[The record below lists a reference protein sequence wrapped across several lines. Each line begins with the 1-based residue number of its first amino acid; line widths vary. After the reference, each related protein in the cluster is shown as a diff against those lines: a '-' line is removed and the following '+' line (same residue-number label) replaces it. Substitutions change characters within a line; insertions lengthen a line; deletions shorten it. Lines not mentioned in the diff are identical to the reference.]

1 MSISNPRRSAPAVAG
16 DVVLS
21 GFGFRPSFG
30 FRTSTFG
37 LGDRVSLDAPR
48 NPTRTS
54 PASPTLRAF
63 TLIELLVVIAVIA
76 LLAALMLPSLASA
89 REKGWQAACLSNLRQ
104 MGLAIHAY
112 ASDNDGKIPYGP
124 KAPPF
129 TSPFDLYPSTGAP
142 TSLISLGNGAPVGLG
157 LLLKDHLCNQP
168 KVLFCPSSDQPM
180 DANAQLANVGVRQA
194 QCSFYYRH
202 AGTTRLFDNPNLG
215 LAPPEHI
222 SLDNLGNNRDG
233 LPIRALA
240 MDTQFICSP
249 QMATFGITPSTHHR
263 QRAAN
268 ILFSDGHTVSRPNRN
283 SRFVVDLSN
292 YAEVRDAFNKI
303 LKVLEQADTEP

>member
-1 MSISNPRRSAPAVAG
+1 MFRPHPRQSAPAVAEDG
-16 DVVLS
+16 VFS
-21 GFGFRPSFG
+21 GFGLRPSFG
-30 FRTSTFG
+30 LRTSAFG
-37 LGDRVSLDAPR
+37 VGLQIPLEPSRR
-48 NPTRTS
+48 PTRAAA
-54 PASPTLRAF
+54 ASPSPRAF
-63 TLIELLVVIAVIA
+63 TLLELLVVMAIIA

-89 REKGWQAACLSNLRQ
+89 REKGWQAACLSNLHQ
-104 MGLAIHAY
+104 MGLAIQAY

-180 DANAQLANVGVRQA
+180 DANAQLANVGISQA

-202 AGTTRLFDNPNLG
+202 AGNTALFDSPG
-215 LAPPEHI
+215 SPATPDHI
-222 SLDNLGNNRDG
+222 KLDNLGDNRNG

-240 MDTQFICSP
+240 IDTMFLCP
-249 QMATFGITPSTHHR
+249 PDLAVFDVKPRTHHN
-263 QRAAN
+263 QRFAD
-268 ILFSDGHTVSRPNRN
+268 ILFSDGHALSRPNADG
-283 SRFVVDLSN
+283 RFTVDLQN
-292 YAEVRDAFNKI
+292 YAEIINAFNKI
-303 LKVLEQADTEP
+303 LTVLEQADTEF